1 MEQENTWEKQCVT
14 ILAEFD
20 FSAMFPD
27 VSSLRPQR
35 FTGFLG
41 TNVESQKGFW
51 QEPYGT
57 VVRFDFSIFSGVAIQ
72 KVAQVDA
79 LGFTLGNFP
88 SFIPQTSCN
97 KWIDWMLL
105 GSFGFTSGAFFSYSP
120 ILLIMVISLFL
131 ILLIMGG
138 MLVIDEPLI
147 LCWYSFLLFML
158 NYIPYDSPWLQN
170 MLGLQKLWCPWWL
183 YPQQWW
189 CTHWELQGIVWGFQS
204 QGTPKTWVST
214 INWSNDLDD
223 LG

>member
-1 MEQENTWEKQCVT
+1 LT
-14 ILAEFD
+14 
-20 FSAMFPD
+20 
-27 VSSLRPQR
+27 
-35 FTGFLG
+35 
-41 TNVESQKGFW
+41 
-51 QEPYGT
+51 GT

-147 LCWYSFLLFML
+147 LC
-158 NYIPYDSPWLQN
+158 
-170 MLGLQKLWCPWWL
+170 
-183 YPQQWW
+183 
-189 CTHWELQGIVWGFQS
+189 
-204 QGTPKTWVST
+204 
-214 INWSNDLDD
+214 
-223 LG
+223 

>member
-1 MEQENTWEKQCVT
+1 MGKTMCHH
-14 ILAEFD
+14 
-20 FSAMFPD
+20 FS
-27 VSSLRPQR
+27 
-35 FTGFLG
+35 GIWFLC
-41 TNVESQKGFW
+41 NVFRCFKFAPAALHRLMW
-51 QEPYGT
+51 NPKKVLTGT
-57 VVRFDFSIFSGVAIQ
+57 VWNRSKIWFFYLFRVAIQ

-79 LGFTLGNFP
+79 LGFTLGKFP

-97 KWIDWMLL
+97 KWIEWMLL

>member
-1 MEQENTWEKQCVT
+1 MFQVCARSASQ
-14 ILAEFD
+14 D
-20 FSAMFPD
+20 FWGLMWNPKK
-27 VSSLRPQR
+27 VL
-35 FTGFLG
+35 T
-41 TNVESQKGFW
+41 
-51 QEPYGT
+51 GT

-79 LGFTLGNFP
+79 LGFTLGKFP

-147 LCWYSFLLFML
+147 LCWYSFLLFMRIYYMIPHDYRICWGSK
-158 NYIPYDSPWLQN
+158 NSDAHDGYIPN
-170 MLGLQKLWCPWWL
+170 
-183 YPQQWW
+183 
-189 CTHWELQGIVWGFQS
+189 
-204 QGTPKTWVST
+204 
-214 INWSNDLDD
+214 NDDVLI
-223 LG
+223 GNCRA